1 MHVSAGTSRSVESPG
16 ATVTGS
22 YVLPDW
28 HVENCP
34 GPLEEQYVLLT
45 AKTFLQPHIT
55 YLSIL
60 L

>member
-1 MHVSAGTSRSVESPG
+1 MHVSAGTSRGVESLG
-16 ATVTGS
+16 G
-22 YVLPDW
+22 YELPDW

-45 AKTFLQPHIT
+45 AKTFLQPHII